1 MLEGY
6 EYALSPEI
14 FRHIQNAVLTG
25 DRTALA
31 RVPGDPRYS
40 IFTKSYATGGERQ
53 GAGEAIFVSKRR
65 QPAGL
70 VQQVSY

>member
-1 MLEGY
+1 MGIYARCFSVRNSNADFGEAVLEGY

-31 RVPGDPRYS
+31 RVLGDPRYS
-40 IFTKSYATGGERQ
+40 IFTKSYATGGER
-53 GAGEAIFVSKRR
+53 
-65 QPAGL
+65 
-70 VQQVSY
+70 